1 MNQIRVSVNDA
12 IVSLGGQTLTD
23 TAAYTPYYAN
33 RGWQMLQQELLQLGY
48 VRLKV
53 LNFILAGLP
62 ASTNLDT
69 QYQATLSWTGF
80 SDGVVPDAGIVLPQ
94 TLIKP
99 LDLRERVS
107 GQSPNTSS
115 FLKMSGPSEGIMSIP
130 LIPKDYRNRIWTWT
144 NDQICLPGTVG
155 LTDLGIDYA
164 SYLPDF
170 TGTGAGFPGVQVVPI
185 LRSTDALAWA
195 IGFVFCY
202 ARNDDPPV
210 CQFALDQFRRA
221 AAIIAGAKLP
231 TETAMV
237 TQ

>member
-1 MNQIRVSVNDA
+1 MNTVRVQINDS

-23 TAAYTPYYAN
+23 TASFTPYYVN

-62 ASTNLDT
+62 ASANLDT

-80 SDGVVPDAGIVLPQ
+80 SDGVVPNAGIVLPQ

-99 LDLRERVS
+99 LELRERVF

-155 LTDLGIDYA
+155 LIFCFIHLYGLGDYPDNIVLVAQFWLIPVALVLMKKTDDEHA
-164 SYLPDF
+164 
-170 TGTGAGFPGVQVVPI
+170 T
-185 LRSTDALAWA
+185 
-195 IGFVFCY
+195 
-202 ARNDDPPV
+202 
-210 CQFALDQFRRA
+210 
-221 AAIIAGAKLP
+221 
-231 TETAMV
+231 
-237 TQ
+237 